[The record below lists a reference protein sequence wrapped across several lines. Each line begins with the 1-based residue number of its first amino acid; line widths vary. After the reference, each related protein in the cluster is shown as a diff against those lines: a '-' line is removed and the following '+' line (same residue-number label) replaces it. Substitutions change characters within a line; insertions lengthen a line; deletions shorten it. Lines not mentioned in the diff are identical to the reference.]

1 MGWLIKKISS
11 ENIWNI
17 SEAGA
22 RASQLSDQATPNK
35 WIESLHWF
43 RYGHWDDMFQ
53 VAIFS
58 VDVDSIRH

>member
-22 RASQLSDQATPNK
+22 RASQLSDQAAPNK
-35 WIESLHWF
+35 WIESFHLF
-43 RYGHWDDMFQ
+43 RYGNGDNVFQ

-58 VDVDSIRH
+58 IDVDSIGH